1 LLLKHG
7 ANVLPARTP
16 LVLPVLPACA
26 GNNPI
31 MLVGTKVD
39 LLPAGADPAAVA
51 DWLLAA
57 AGFKRITAASVH
69 LVGAALRCACS
80 TS

>member
-1 LLLKHG
+1 MPPK
-7 ANVLPARTP
+7 AAP
-16 LVLPVLPACA
+16 LIFWFVDTRAGCTACA

-51 DWLLAA
+51 EWLLAA
-57 AGFKRITAASVH
+57 ASFKRITAASVH
-69 LVGAALRCACS
+69 LVGAALA
-80 TS
+80 